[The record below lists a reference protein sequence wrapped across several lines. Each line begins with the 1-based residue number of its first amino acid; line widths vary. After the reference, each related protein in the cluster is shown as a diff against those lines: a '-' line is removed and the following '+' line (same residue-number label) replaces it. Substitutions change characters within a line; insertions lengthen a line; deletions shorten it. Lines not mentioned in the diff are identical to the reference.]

1 MITAETYM
9 QMSVKPR
16 LMICWDDCAVSAE
29 KFLEILHLYRRFEH
43 VSKDRLAE
51 GIEEGYPYE
60 ELFDF
65 INKDFN

>member
-1 MITAETYM
+1 M

-16 LMICWDDCAVSAE
+16 LMICWDDRAVSAE
-29 KFLEILHLYRRFEH
+29 KFLEILQLYRRFEH
-43 VSKDRLAE
+43 VSKDRLEE